1 MRRGATNGVKD
12 VESLKNDERVHTRLV
27 WTQARQRSAG
37 NGGLQSGKRHE
48 GREEEEGENIE
59 SETEERGM
67 AGGGGVLARLG
78 DCDAKDTSDGD
89 HTTIRATV
97 TIRATATI
105 RLIYLSPHN
114 HAPHKPCSSSN
125 QYYRYKIEP
134 QLPNIRC
141 CFIYHHSH
149 YCADTPL

>member
-12 VESLKNDERVHTRLV
+12 VERLKNDERVHTRLV

-48 GREEEEGENIE
+48 GREEEEEEEEDLE
-59 SETEERGM
+59 SEAEERGT

-78 DCDAKDTSDGD
+78 DRDAKDTSDGD
-89 HTTIRATV
+89 DT

-105 RLIYLSPHN
+105 
-114 HAPHKPCSSSN
+114 
-125 QYYRYKIEP
+125 
-134 QLPNIRC
+134 
-141 CFIYHHSH
+141 
-149 YCADTPL
+149 